1 MKTRIYLFTGF
12 LDSGKST
19 FINDTIT
26 TTDFC
31 ENEKSLLIVSEEG
44 EFEYNQEQIES
55 FNCDIVYVSNE
66 DQWTYEY
73 FEELKAKYNP
83 TQVLIEVNG
92 MFNINHII
100 ACSLPSDWEIVQV
113 LTTINAQT
121 FALYIQNMRS
131 LVFQHVAHTDLL
143 IFNRIDNSIKKSFLR
158 NNIKAINSTCQIIYE
173 KEDGTVNTME
183 DDELPFDITAPELNI
198 LDHDFGI
205 FCMDAL
211 DHPEKY
217 EGKIIT
223 MKGKFIGRDKQLE
236 DGFVIGRLAMVC
248 CEDDT
253 SLIGMICEHPSAKQ
267 LIPNEWIEVKGVIEL
282 DYDPSMGGNVCIL
295 KVDHLKVVP
304 PLDNEYVTFD

>member
-92 MFNINHII
+92 MFNINRII

-253 SLIGMICEHPSAKQ
+253 SLIGMICEHPAAKQ

-282 DYDPSMGGNVCIL
+282 DYDPSMDGNVCIL